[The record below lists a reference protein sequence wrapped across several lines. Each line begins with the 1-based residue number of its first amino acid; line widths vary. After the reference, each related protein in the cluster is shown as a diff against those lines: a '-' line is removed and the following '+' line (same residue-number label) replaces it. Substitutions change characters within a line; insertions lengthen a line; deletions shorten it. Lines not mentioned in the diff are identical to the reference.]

1 VTIPESN
8 LPRPGVK
15 PRRLIELGRRERR
28 RALLTTTLRCL
39 VSVAVII
46 AIYYVLPIG
55 KHGSSSEVIVRL
67 LAGVG
72 LFAGALVWEVRRIAS
87 SAVPELRA
95 FEALAVALPLF
106 LTIYAG
112 TYVTLSAVSPGSF
125 TQHLGRSDGLYFTV
139 TTFGTVG
146 YGDIAPHHALA
157 RLLVS
162 TQIIADIAF
171 LAVLLRVFFT
181 ASRLTLKRG
190 ATDFPGEEG

>member
-1 VTIPESN
+1 M
-8 LPRPGVK
+8 
-15 PRRLIELGRRERR
+15 LI
-28 RALLTTTLRCL
+28 TVLRCL
-39 VSVAVII
+39 VSVAVIF

-55 KHGSSSEVIVRL
+55 RHGSATEVILRL
-67 LAGVG
+67 AAGAVLFG
-72 LFAGALVWEVRRIAS
+72 LALVWEVRRIAS
-87 SAVPELRA
+87 SAIPELRA

-112 TYVTLSAVSPGSF
+112 TYVTLSAVNASSF

-146 YGDIAPHHALA
+146 YGDITPRNTGA

-162 TQIIADIAF
+162 SQIVADLAF

-181 ASRLTLKRG
+181 ASRLTLKR
-190 ATDFPGEEG
+190 AETDFPEDA